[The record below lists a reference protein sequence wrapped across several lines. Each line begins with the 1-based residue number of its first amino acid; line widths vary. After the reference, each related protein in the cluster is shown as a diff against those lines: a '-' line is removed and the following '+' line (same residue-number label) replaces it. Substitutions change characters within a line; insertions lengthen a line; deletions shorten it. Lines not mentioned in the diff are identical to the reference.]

1 MTTTTTTTLKNIL
14 TSSQSSWQTCSTHV
28 KFISTAPE
36 SILVDLNAPNS
47 LINVPLLNREK
58 LGNRS
63 VSAEQLK
70 KATAKIY
77 QKTHDSICLRV
88 FRFRLVHNI
97 LQYNSC
103 KIYQRRPCTGK
114 KGYSRKRFIL
124 GRSFMLRGIR
134 VFPSFSVFPSFL
146 LEHSVLKV

>member
-70 KATAKIY
+70 RRQQRFTRKLMILFV
-77 QKTHDSICLRV
+77 CVL

-124 GRSFMLRGIR
+124 GRSFMLRVIR
-134 VFPSFSVFPSFL
+134 VFPSFSVFFSFL

>member
-77 QKTHDSICLRV
+77 QKTHDSICLRFV
-88 FRFRLVHNI
+88 QV
-97 LQYNSC
+97 
-103 KIYQRRPCTGK
+103 
-114 KGYSRKRFIL
+114 
-124 GRSFMLRGIR
+124 SFGA
-134 VFPSFSVFPSFL
+134 
-146 LEHSVLKV
+146 